1 MHRELVEPT
10 ADSIEDDE
18 ACELAGLVA
27 RRKRQ
32 AALRLQQREM
42 LAEPL
47 APRFEIDA
55 GISRRPRGKPELDE
69 LAAVVG
75 VFRAD
80 RERGRLRA
88 HANPRI
94 VKSNASSPLGQLELD
109 AAVAAVSL
117 VVLSRI
123 ERLELAEAG
132 GNEMLRT
139 DAFRDQI
146 LHDGDR
152 APG

>member
-109 AAVAAVSL
+109 AAVAAGNP
-117 VVLSRI
+117 VVFSP
-123 ERLELAEAG
+123 LAGRGNAPAG
-132 GNEMLRT
+132 G
-139 DAFRDQI
+139 
-146 LHDGDR
+146 DR
-152 APG
+152 RVRGEAP